1 MEEAI
6 FNEDKLWRQIEEVI
20 SRIISQYMEMESVN
34 LMPVNMADL
43 KRKLFANFVSIILLS
58 NEDITI
64 YVRTYYNY
72 RDLKHII
79 PGSLGDISREFSENY
94 MKEYANTLGGKIASA
109 FEQGNVSLLR
119 SFPLITSS
127 FSEYFFRREESEY
140 EISRIWKI
148 TENERDIYCKIDMF
162 ITDMSVM
169 ETLNKINISK
179 SNEEI
184 DFL

>member
-72 RDLKHII
+72 RDLKQDRKSTRLNSSH
-79 PGSLGDISREFSENY
+79 SQQSRMPS
-94 MKEYANTLGGKIASA
+94 SA
-109 FEQGNVSLLR
+109 
-119 SFPLITSS
+119 
-127 FSEYFFRREESEY
+127 
-140 EISRIWKI
+140 
-148 TENERDIYCKIDMF
+148 
-162 ITDMSVM
+162 
-169 ETLNKINISK
+169 
-179 SNEEI
+179 
-184 DFL
+184 